1 MTVRFWFCR
10 CRLRLRCRAPLSLLF
25 PFPGFTKGKPMKYD
39 EDLMVEL
46 IAIGELTHTKISEQL
61 DVSRRTVWRIAN
73 GLSRPDLQ
81 LKISDT
87 VEGIR
92 QATVRFAARRMD
104 KLLEKE
110 MEVALGDGET
120 ARKSREF
127 MIKTFMVTIP
137 AQADKVASQPPP
149 PRPADTEE
157 KLDGMTLYN
166 NLFDLSPE
174 LKKQV
179 VEELC
184 GPAEAPEPPCKKPEK
199 PKKEPEPEPD
209 KKTTEKENQDA
220 NKNKKRVVV
229 PPFSDLVKGPDGTY
243 IHKISLVLAREARQ
257 AADEHEEKE
266 RQRNMRRRTPK
277 PM

>member
-1 MTVRFWFCR
+1 
-10 CRLRLRCRAPLSLLF
+10 
-25 PFPGFTKGKPMKYD
+25 MKYD

-46 IAIGELTHTKISEQL
+46 IAIGELTHTKI
-61 DVSRRTVWRIAN
+61 A
-73 GLSRPDLQ
+73 
-81 LKISDT
+81 DT

-92 QATVRFAARRMD
+92 QATIRFAARHMD
-104 KLLEKE
+104 KLLEKQ
-110 MEVALGDGET
+110 MEVALGEGET

-137 AQADKVASQPPP
+137 AQADKVACKPPS
-149 PRPADTEE
+149 PRPVDTEA
-157 KLDGMTLYN
+157 KLDGLTLYN

-184 GPAEAPEPPCKKPEK
+184 GPGEAPEPPCKEPEK
-199 PKKEPEPEPD
+199 PKEPAKEPEKD
-209 KKTTEKENQDA
+209 KKTTEEEKEDA
-220 NKNKKRVVV
+220 KKKKKKEVV
-229 PPFSDLVKGPDGTY
+229 PPFEDLIRCPDGTY

-257 AADEHEEKE
+257 AAEAHEEKE
-266 RQRNMRRRTPK
+266 RQRNMKRRNPK

>member
-1 MTVRFWFCR
+1 
-10 CRLRLRCRAPLSLLF
+10 
-25 PFPGFTKGKPMKYD
+25 MKYD

-46 IAIGELTHTKISEQL
+46 IAIGELTHTKIAEQL

-81 LKISDT
+81 RKIADT

-92 QATVRFAARRMD
+92 QATIRFAARHMD
-104 KLLEKE
+104 KLLEKQ

-137 AQADKVASQPPP
+137 AQVDKVACKPPP
-149 PRPADTEE
+149 PRPVETDE

-174 LKKQV
+174 LKKRV

-184 GPAEAPEPPCKKPEK
+184 GPGEAPEPPPEK
-199 PKKEPEPEPD
+199 PKKEPGKEPEPTKEPE

-220 NKNKKRVVV
+220 NKNKKKVVV

-243 IHKISLVLAREARQ
+243 IHKLSLVLAREARQ
-257 AADEHEEKE
+257 AADEAEEKE
-266 RQRNMRRRTPK
+266 RQWNMRRRTPK
-277 PM
+277 PL